1 MESKSIREALRKGFT
16 KGIRLFPVT
25 VIMRYI
31 EGNMVQI
38 VDNDAL
44 GRAGKVSN
52 IIAVT
57 LATTED
63 VKATETESQKQR
75 VNQTGKGFDESK
87 IPILSLDHPTNNLVS
102 WYRLVKAK
110 GMGVSLNP
118 AIEVME

>member
-1 MESKSIREALRKGFT
+1 MHKWGSKGDRSKIVSFNVESRVESA
-16 KGIRLFPVT
+16 
-25 VIMRYI
+25 
-31 EGNMVQI
+31 
-38 VDNDAL
+38 DAML
-44 GRAGKVSN
+44 
-52 IIAVT
+52 T
-57 LATTED
+57 LAIALATAED